1 MAVANG
7 EINRVIVAMPPGH
20 GKSTM
25 TSHYFPTW
33 FLGRF
38 PTQKLLVC
46 SYEGHFAANWGRH
59 CRDTLAEYGSDIYG
73 VSVNPNSQRSD
84 WWETTQGGIMYSSG
98 VGGAITGKRLNGIV
112 IDDPFKSNEDA
123 NSETQRQKKW
133 DWFCST
139 AYTRLEP
146 GGFVIIVMTRW
157 HEEDIAGR
165 CITEM
170 EKGTGDKY
178 TVINLPALAL
188 DDDDDPLGR
197 KPGEALWP
205 TRFSAD
211 DLARTQ
217 RVVGSY
223 WWQAMYQGDPQTP
236 GGEVFKREW
245 FKYYQHSD
253 KEEHLSF
260 TFENDRTIEIDSR
273 AGIRY
278 MTVDLAASLKDEAN
292 FTVLMVW
299 VRLLHLGKP
308 IYALLDVV
316 RARMDGP
323 TILANLKSTCK
334 KWKCR
339 VVGIESVGFQLALCQ
354 IAQKQGLPVRE
365 MLPDKD
371 KLSRA
376 LAATPAFERG
386 EVWFPGNAPWLA
398 TLEHEML
405 GFPHGAKDDQVDAIS
420 MGVAFPPLPSA
431 IPPKPRKGTKRQ
443 RKADTLLD
451 AKAPR
456 DDEPSIF
463 EDDE

>member
-1 MAVANG
+1 MLAVANG
-7 EINRVIVAMPPGH
+7 EINRVVVAMPPGH

-25 TSHYFPTW
+25 TSWAFPSW
-33 FLGRF
+33 YLGRF
-38 PTQKLLVC
+38 PEKKLLVC
-46 SYEGHFAANWGRH
+46 SYEGHFASNWGRQ
-59 CRDTLAEYGSDIYG
+59 CRDTMNAYGNEVFG
-73 VSVNPNSQRSD
+73 VGVNPNSQRSD
-84 WWETTQGGIMYSSG
+84 WWETTHGGTMYSAG
-98 VGGAITGKRLNGIV
+98 VGGAITGKRLHGIV

-165 CITEM
+165 VITEM

-178 TVINLPALAL
+178 KVINLPALAL
-188 DDDDDPLGR
+188 EEDGDPLGR
-197 KPGEALWP
+197 EPGEALWP
-205 TRFSAD
+205 GRFSSE
-211 DLARTQ
+211 DLEKTK

-245 FKYYQHSD
+245 FKYYHPSD
-253 KEEHLSF
+253 KEGHSTF
-260 TFENDRTIEIDSR
+260 TFEENRPTELDTR
-273 AGIRY
+273 AGVRY

-292 FTVLMVW
+292 FTVFMVW
-299 VRLLHLGKP
+299 TRLAHKGKP
-308 IYALLDVV
+308 VYALLDVV

-323 TILANLKSTCK
+323 TILSNMKATCK
-334 KWKCR
+334 KWQCR

-354 IAQKQGLPVRE
+354 MAQKQGIPVRE

-386 EVWFPGNAPWLA
+386 EVWFPAGAPWLS
-398 TLEHEML
+398 TLEHEL
-405 GFPHGAKDDQVDAIS
+405 LSFPHGAKDDQVDAVS
-420 MGVAFPPLPSA
+420 MGVAFPPLPAA
-431 IPPKPRKGTKRQ
+431 IPPRPRKGTKRQ
-443 RKADTLLD
+443 RKAATLLD
-451 AKAPR
+451 AKPPH
-456 DDEPSIF
+456 DHTDLF
-463 EDDE
+463 EDDD